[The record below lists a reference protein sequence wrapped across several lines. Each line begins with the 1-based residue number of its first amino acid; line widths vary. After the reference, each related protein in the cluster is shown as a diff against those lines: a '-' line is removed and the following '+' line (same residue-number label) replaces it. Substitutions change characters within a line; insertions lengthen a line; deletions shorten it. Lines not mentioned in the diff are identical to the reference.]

1 MGFLLVEDDLS
12 DTVFDVVLIFELIL
26 LEAVEA
32 VEAVEVV
39 LWPLPVEV
47 DPVDTDSDDDLV
59 ETVLL
64 LEAVLL
70 PFDVDVMVTIVTTVG
85 CQLADLDTEV
95 ITSEF
100 DGQGSSM
107 LKKSA
112 DVEAGTPEDVEFEE
126 DALLLL
132 LLLLLFDVDVIV
144 TVVGCQL
151 ESPDIDVITSISD
164 GQGSSI
170 LKKLTDVGEGVW
182 EEVAFAEVV
191 EDTTDDEGFSLSPA
205 RWLVSRHLV

>member
-70 PFDVDVMVTIVTTVG
+70 PFDVDVTATIVTTVG

-100 DGQGSSM
+100 
-107 LKKSA
+107 
-112 DVEAGTPEDVEFEE
+112 
-126 DALLLL
+126 
-132 LLLLLFDVDVIV
+132 
-144 TVVGCQL
+144 
-151 ESPDIDVITSISD
+151 D

>member
-1 MGFLLVEDDLS
+1 VGFLLVEDDLS
-12 DTVFDVVLIFELIL
+12 DTEFDVVLVFELIL

-47 DPVDTDSDDDLV
+47 DPVDTGSDDGLA

-70 PFDVDVMVTIVTTVG
+70 LFDVDVTVTIVTTVG
-85 CQLADLDTEV
+85 CQLVDLDTEV

-100 DGQGSSM
+100 DGQGSLM

-112 DVEAGTPEDVEFEE
+112 DVEAGTSEDVEFEE
-126 DALLLL
+126 DTLLLL
-132 LLLLLFDVDVIV
+132 LLVFDIDVIV

-151 ESPDIDVITSISD
+151 ESPDKDVITSTFD
-164 GQGSSI
+164 GQGSSM
-170 LKKLTDVGEGVW
+170 LKKLTDVGEGIW
-182 EEVAFAEVV
+182 EEVAFVEVAE
-191 EDTTDDEGFSLSPA
+191 DAADDEGFSLSPA
-205 RWLVSRHLV
+205 RRLVSKHLL